1 MMHIAPHVDI
11 SAAEQASLNHLTVP
25 ELSPSDPNSN
35 ASSPASSEPVT
46 PVDPPS
52 LAAPPDPLVDGKHQ
66 PAPRP
71 YRPIAKAASRGTV
84 WRARQVLFSLGKRKR
99 QPSEDAGISAD
110 VGVQVLDSDD
120 DGEEALDSPAETPP
134 ATSQVRYPLP
144 ITANGYARDVTSQSL
159 FNLPNVS
166 IDGTPPTQA
175 RPRLARSS
183 LTRRSTHDTLASAS
197 ATPALRE
204 SPARQPPPG
213 APWTPPA
220 LAAVARVLFFVPW
233 CVAVG
238 AAIVL
243 YPRALTRLVRLYAAV
258 PPTPLHRLAYHA
270 HTAGPHVCIF
280 AAAVCLA
287 AAALPGWLF
296 RAALLGAV
304 GVRAAVVARGFK
316 GQIEGRGDA
325 EGPSEEWRED
335 ARCVWRVLRGEEE
348 REILRACAG
357 GGAVKEE

>member
-1 MMHIAPHVDI
+1 MMHIAPHDI

-25 ELSPSDPNSN
+25 ELSPSDLNSN
-35 ASSPASSEPVT
+35 ASSPSSSEPVT

-52 LAAPPDPLVDGKHQ
+52 LAAPPDPLVAGKHQ

-99 QPSEDAGISAD
+99 QPSEDAGISTD

-120 DGEEALDSPAETPP
+120 DGEEDIDGPAETPP
-134 ATSQVRYPLP
+134 A
-144 ITANGYARDVTSQSL
+144 TSQSL

-175 RPRLARSS
+175 RARLA
-183 LTRRSTHDTLASAS
+183 RSTHDTPASA
-197 ATPALRE
+197 
-204 SPARQPPPG
+204 PARQPPPG

-220 LAAVARVLFFVPW
+220 LAVVARVLFFVPW

-243 YPRALTRLVRLYAAV
+243 YPRALTRLVRLYAPA

-304 GVRAAVVARGFK
+304 GVRAWVVARGFEE
-316 GQIEGRGDA
+316 QIKGRGDA

-335 ARCVWRVLRGEEE
+335 ARMREE
-348 REILRACAG
+348 REILRAGASE
-357 GGAVKEE
+357 GAVKEE

>member
-1 MMHIAPHVDI
+1 MMHIAPHIDI

-35 ASSPASSEPVT
+35 VSSPSSSEPVT

-99 QPSEDAGISAD
+99 QSSEDAGISAD

-120 DGEEALDSPAETPP
+120 GGEEALDSPAETSP
-134 ATSQVRYPLP
+134 A
-144 ITANGYARDVTSQSL
+144 TSQSL

-175 RPRLARSS
+175 QPRTHASQLARSP
-183 LTRRSTHDTLASAS
+183 LTRRSTHDTLAPAS

-243 YPRALTRLVRLYAAV
+243 YPRALTRLVRLYAPP

-280 AAAVCLA
+280 AAVVCLA

-304 GVRAAVVARGFK
+304 GVRAAVVARGFEEQIK
-316 GQIEGRGDA
+316 GREDA

>member
-1 MMHIAPHVDI
+1 MMHAAPHVDI

-35 ASSPASSEPVT
+35 ASSPSSSEPVT
-46 PVDPPS
+46 PIDPPS

-71 YRPIAKAASRGTV
+71 YRPVKATARGTV

-99 QPSEDAGISAD
+99 QPSEDAEISAD

-120 DGEEALDSPAETPP
+120 DREEAPDSPAETVPP
-134 ATSQVRYPLP
+134 A
-144 ITANGYARDVTSQSL
+144 SQSL
-159 FNLPNVS
+159 FTLPNVP
-166 IDGTPPTQA
+166 IDGTPLTQA

-183 LTRRSTHDTLASAS
+183 LSRRSTHDTLASAP
-197 ATPALRE
+197 ATPVLSAGTTALSE
-204 SPARQPPPG
+204 RQPPPG
-213 APWTPPA
+213 APWVPPA
-220 LAAVARVLFFVPW
+220 LAVVTRVVFFVPW

-243 YPRALTRLVRLYAAV
+243 FPRVVTWLVRLYAA
-258 PPTPLHRLAYHA
+258 PPRTPLHRLAYHA
-270 HTAGPHVCIF
+270 HTARPHVCIF
-280 AAAVCLA
+280 VAALFFA
-287 AAALPGWLF
+287 AAALPGWLL
-296 RAALLGAV
+296 RAGLLGAV
-304 GVRAAVVARGFK
+304 GVRAAVVARGFEA
-316 GQIEGRGDA
+316 QIEGRGDA

-348 REILRACAG
+348 QEILRACAG

>member
-1 MMHIAPHVDI
+1 MHAAPHVDI

-25 ELSPSDPNSN
+25 ELSPNDSNSN
-35 ASSPASSEPVT
+35 ASSPSSSEPVT
-46 PVDPPS
+46 PVDPLS
-52 LAAPPDPLVDGKHQ
+52 LAVPPDPLVHGKHQ

-99 QPSEDAGISAD
+99 QPSEDAEISAD

-120 DGEEALDSPAETPP
+120 DGEEAPESPAETPS
-134 ATSQVRYPLP
+134 A
-144 ITANGYARDVTSQSL
+144 TSQSL

-166 IDGTPPTQA
+166 IDGTPPTQV

-183 LTRRSTHDTLASAS
+183 LTRRSTYDTPTSAPT
-197 ATPALRE
+197 TPALRAGTALD
-204 SPARQPPPG
+204 ARKPPPG
-213 APWTPPA
+213 APWAPPA
-220 LAAVARVLFFVPW
+220 LALVVRVLFFVPW

-238 AAIVL
+238 AVIVL
-243 YPRALTRLVRLYAAV
+243 YPRALTRLVRLYALP

-280 AAAVCLA
+280 AAALCLVA
-287 AAALPGWLF
+287 VALPGWLF
-296 RAALLGAV
+296 RAAFLGAV

-316 GQIEGRGDA
+316 KQVEVRGDA

-335 ARCVWRVLRGEEE
+335 ARCAWRVLRGEEE